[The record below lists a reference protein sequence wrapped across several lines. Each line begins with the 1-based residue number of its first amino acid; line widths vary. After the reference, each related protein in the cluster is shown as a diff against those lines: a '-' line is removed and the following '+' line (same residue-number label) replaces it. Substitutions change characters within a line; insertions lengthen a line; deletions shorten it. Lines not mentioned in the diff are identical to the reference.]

1 MTAIDPWTG
10 GLEPGGRSGGDPP
23 TSPAELQ
30 DRLAG
35 MSPERRALLERLLI
49 ERRREAAGRKP
60 TELPRRT
67 GPGPWPLSHAQELM
81 WLLDQLSPGGNAYN
95 SPDATRL
102 VGPLN
107 VGALRR
113 ALDLL
118 VARHEVLRTTY
129 DAVDGRPVQRIQ
141 PPAPT
146 ELPVVDL
153 AHLPP
158 DQRHSVLDK
167 LLQQEAERPYDLR
180 HDPMLRPT
188 LYRLAAEDHVL
199 LVVIHH
205 IAVDG
210 WSKGVL
216 WRELVAGYDAYLA
229 GHEPQLAPHELQYAD
244 WAVWHRQWLDGG
256 VLEDQL
262 AYWRKQLEGVPPL
275 LDLPTDRPRPAVRS
289 GRGDRRDRL
298 FDRETLDDLRALAR
312 AEGSTLFMAVLSAL
326 TALLG
331 RYADADD
338 VVVGTPLAA
347 RNRVEMEDLVG
358 YFQNTVALRVALHG
372 DPTFRELLRRAREAS
387 LGAFAH
393 ADVPLDRVV
402 AEVNPPRDLSHTP
415 LFQVMLVLQNQPRSG
430 AAPAGLTATPYRH
443 ERSWAKFDLTVG
455 VGERAAGMNTSWE
468 FSTDL
473 FEAASI
479 ERMIDAFGA
488 LVSAVVKEPDRPLSE
503 LSIVPP
509 SDLQQVL
516 RWEQG
521 GPALGAGQLLPDLVA
536 DRAQVSPDAPAL
548 QVGSAQWSYA
558 GLLAAADS
566 LAERLHELA
575 VEPGTPVGVCARSSG
590 ELVISL
596 LGVLRAGGVCL
607 PLDPAYPAERLRQ
620 LLVASAAPVVV
631 TTSEDR
637 ARLPADGPTPLL
649 VDDLPARCSAPATG
663 RPRPEEPAYL
673 LYTSGSTGQPKGVLL
688 THAGLANYALG
699 AARLYGLRP
708 GDRVLQMASPG
719 FDISVEEIFPTLTA
733 GACVVPRPSD
743 LPLGGPEFV
752 EWLERTGITVLAMA
766 TAFWHE
772 WVGDM
777 VARRLSPPR
786 SLRLVA
792 FGGEKANPAV
802 FASWRRLAGD
812 RIVSVNTYGPTE
824 TSVVATG
831 HVFGGEPPPTEGVE
845 LPIGRPLPGVTVRV
859 LDRHGRRVPPGT
871 RGELYIGGVGLAQ
884 GYLRDPHRTAASFLP
899 DPDGAEP
906 RLYRTGDLGRWLPDG
921 TLAIAGRR
929 DAQVKIRG
937 FRVEPGEVE
946 AALTALPDVDESL
959 VVVRGEPRDQRLV
972 AYAVTRQHI
981 HEGLAAQWL
990 RGLAE
995 RLPEHLVPHAVVPL
1009 SALPLT
1015 PNGKVDL
1022 DRLPEPA
1029 GRLSAPTQPGDDVE
1043 RRLLELWRT
1052 VLERDDIAVTDNFF
1066 DVGGHS
1072 LLAVRLAARVDKAF
1086 GTRLPLAT
1094 LITAPTVADL
1104 ASVLRRERPAPSWR
1118 SLVPLQPGGTR
1129 PPLFLVHGI
1138 RGQLVLFGS
1147 LVRRL
1152 GEDQP
1157 VYGLQS
1163 VGLDRAAAPLTSI
1176 PAMAAHYVSEIRSVQ
1191 PHGPYLLGGFCF
1203 GGAIAVEMASQ
1214 LRADGEH
1221 VALTALL
1228 HTRPYR
1234 EGLDRRELLGERARR
1249 KLGEIATRGPGAR
1262 VGMLAETAGHVLRR
1276 RMRASRARAV
1286 RYYLDRGRPVPW
1298 LLRDLELINRMSVGD
1313 YSTPEHAG
1321 RAVLFLADNG
1331 VRDVERKVGMWTNLA
1346 PNLDV
1351 HRIPAPGPAAGA
1363 MFAEPQ
1369 VADLAAQLRKE
1380 IDEALAEP
1388 LCAP

>member
-10 GLEPGGRSGGDPP
+10 GLGSGGRSGGDPP
-23 TSPAELQ
+23 TSPAELH
-30 DRLAG
+30 DRLAA

-49 ERRREAAGRKP
+49 ERRRDAAGREP
-60 TELPRRT
+60 TAVLRRT
-67 GPGPWPLSHAQELM
+67 GPGPWPLSYAQERM

-107 VGALRR
+107 VDALRR

-129 DAVDGRPVQRIQ
+129 HAVDGRPVQQ
-141 PPAPT
+141 VGPPVPT
-146 ELPVVDL
+146 ELTVVDL
-153 AHLPP
+153 AHLPA

-180 HDPMLRPT
+180 RDAMLRPT
-188 LYRLAAEDHVL
+188 LYRLAGEDHVL
-199 LVVIHH
+199 LVVFHH

-229 GHEPQLAPHELQYAD
+229 GQEPQLAPPKLQYAD
-244 WAVWHRQWLDGG
+244 WAVWDRQWLDGG
-256 VLEDQL
+256 VLADQL
-262 AYWRKQLEGVPPL
+262 TYWRERLEGVPPL
-275 LDLPTDRPRPAVRS
+275 LELPTDRPRPAIRS

-312 AEGSTLFMAVLSAL
+312 TESSTLFMAVLSAL
-326 TALLG
+326 AALLG

-358 YFQNTVALRVALHG
+358 YFQNTVPLRLALDG
-372 DPTFRELLRRAREAS
+372 DPTFRQLLGRAREAS

-393 ADVPLDRVV
+393 ADVPLERVV
-402 AEVNPPRDLSHTP
+402 TEVNPQRDLSHTP
-415 LFQVMLVLQNQPRSG
+415 LFQVMLVLQNQPRNG
-430 AAPAGLTATPYRH
+430 VAPTGLTATPYRH
-443 ERSWAKFDLTVG
+443 KRSWAKFDLTVG
-455 VGERAAGMNTSWE
+455 VGERSTGLNTSWE

-473 FEAASI
+473 FETRSI

-488 LVSAVVKEPDRPLSE
+488 LVSAVVKEPDRPLSQ

-509 SDLQQVL
+509 AEL
-516 RWEQG
+516 RELRGWEQG
-521 GPALGAGQLLPDLVA
+521 GAALGAGQLLSDLVA
-536 DRAQVSPDAPAL
+536 AQAQLSPDAPA
-548 QVGSAQWSYA
+548 VRDGSTQWSYA
-558 GLLAAADS
+558 ELLAAADS
-566 LAERLHELA
+566 LAERLHQVA

-590 ELVISL
+590 ELVIGL
-596 LGVLRAGGVCL
+596 LGTLRAGGACL
-607 PLDPAYPAERLRQ
+607 PLDPTYPAERLR
-620 LLVASAAPVVV
+620 LLLTDSAAPVVV
-631 TTSEDR
+631 TAAEHRD
-637 ARLPADGPTPLL
+637 RLPADGPRIL
-649 VDDLPARCSAPATG
+649 VLEDLPAPRVTVPAT
-663 RPRPEEPAYL
+663 RPTTDDPAYV
-673 LYTSGSTGQPKGVLL
+673 LYTSGSTGRPKGVLL
-688 THAGLANYALG
+688 PHAGLVNHAL
-699 AARLYGLRP
+699 AAADLYRLQP
-708 GDRVLQMASPG
+708 GDRVLQLASPS
-719 FDISVEEIFPTLTA
+719 FDISVEEIFATLAA
-733 GACVVPRPSD
+733 GACLVTRPAELD
-743 LPLGGPEFV
+743 LGGPQLLA
-752 EWLERTGITVLAMA
+752 WLDREGITVLDLP
-766 TAFWHE
+766 TAYWHE
-772 WVGDM
+772 WVRDLA
-777 VARRLSPPR
+777 ARGLPLPAA
-786 SLRLVA
+786 LRLVVV
-792 FGGEKANPAV
+792 GGEKASAAV
-802 FASWRRLAGD
+802 YARWQAIAGD
-812 RIVSVNTYGPTE
+812 RVAWINTYGPTE
-824 TSVVATG
+824 TSVVATA
-831 HVFGGEPPPTEGVE
+831 HAPTPGRLPVEGTE

-859 LDRHGRRVPPGT
+859 LDRQRRRVPPGV
-871 RGELYIGGVGLAQ
+871 RGELYIGGIGLAR
-884 GYLRDPHRTAASFLP
+884 GYLNDPSRTEQCFIS
-899 DPDGAEP
+899 DPDYPEQ
-906 RLYRTGDLGRWLPDG
+906 RLYRTGDLGCWRPDG
-921 TLAIAGRR
+921 TLAIGGRR

-959 VVVRGEPRDQRLV
+959 VVVRGEPGDQRLI

-995 RLPEHLVPHAVVPL
+995 RLPEHLLPHAVVPL

-1015 PNGKVDL
+1015 ANGKVDL
-1022 DRLPEPA
+1022 ERLPEPA

-1138 RGQLVLFGS
+1138 RGQLMLFGS
-1147 LVRRL
+1147 LVHRL

-1176 PAMAAHYVSEIRSVQ
+1176 PAMAAHYISEIRSVQ

-1203 GGAIAVEMASQ
+1203 GGAIAVEVASQ
-1214 LRADGEH
+1214 LRGEGEH

-1234 EGLDRRELLGERARR
+1234 EGLDRRELFGERAGR
-1249 KLGEIATRGPGAR
+1249 KLGEFAARSAGTRL
-1262 VGMLAETAGHVLRR
+1262 GMLSETAGHVLRR
-1276 RMRASRARAV
+1276 RIRAGRARAV

-1298 LLRDLELINRMSVGD
+1298 LLRDVELINRMSVRD

-1331 VRDVERKVGMWTNLA
+1331 VRDVERKVGMWTSLA
-1346 PNLDV
+1346 PNLEV
-1351 HRIPAPGPAAGA
+1351 HRIAAPGPAAGA
-1363 MFAEPQ
+1363 MLAEPQ

-1380 IDEALAEP
+1380 IDAALARP
-1388 LCAP
+1388 L